1 MNICICSKCR
11 SHSSTLSRERRKGRR
26 QMTATRRLTDLK
38 YIFSLFLTKRYK
50 GNMSKCQNVL
60 NLDYGYMVVS
70 FIFFSAHFWMF
81 HIFHKDN
88 NLKIVFLLPLKSL
101 GYDKPSNA
109 NVSVVCL
116 ISHMRQPDPGA
127 ARKCA
132 HLICPTGCP
141 GPFASHH
148 PRSKLAMCW
157 AFASETNT
165 HQKLN

>member
-1 MNICICSKCR
+1 
-11 SHSSTLSRERRKGRR
+11 
-26 QMTATRRLTDLK
+26 MTATRRLTDLK

-50 GNMSKCQNVL
+50 GNMSKCQKVL

-81 HIFHKDN
+81 HIFHKDK
-88 NLKIVFLLPLKSL
+88 NLKIIFLLPLKSL
-101 GYDKPSNA
+101 AYAKPSNA
-109 NVSVVCL
+109 KSASVVCL

-141 GPFASHH
+141 GPFSSHH
-148 PRSKLAMCW
+148 PRSKRAMCW